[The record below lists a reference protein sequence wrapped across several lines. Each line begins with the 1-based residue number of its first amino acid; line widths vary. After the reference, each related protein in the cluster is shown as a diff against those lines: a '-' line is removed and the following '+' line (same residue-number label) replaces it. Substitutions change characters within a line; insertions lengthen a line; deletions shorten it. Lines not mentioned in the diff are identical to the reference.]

1 VSGLLVIFLS
11 VVVCSSSSSSSSS
24 SVNVG
29 TCMDFSL
36 VVLVIVQLVLFLEH
50 SRVAWS

>member
-1 VSGLLVIFLS
+1 MSGLLVIFLS

-36 VVLVIVQLVLFLEH
+36 VVYYSSSDVLLL
-50 SRVAWS
+50 